1 MYLNL
6 AVFGKIKSV
15 IIFVELVRKIIF
27 GDEN

>member
-6 AVFGKIKSV
+6 LVFGKIKSV

-27 GDEN
+27 REEN

>member
-6 AVFGKIKSV
+6 PVFGKIKSV

-27 GDEN
+27 REEN